1 MSSELDRIIEQVG
14 KDKGI
19 QKEILID
26 ALQAAMISAAKKKF
40 GPQRDLE
47 AQYNPEIG
55 EVELFEFK
63 TVVETVTNPNVE
75 ISLEEAQK
83 TDPEAEEGDSLGQK
97 IPTESFGRIAAQT
110 AKQVIMQK
118 VRDAEREMVYDLYK
132 DQKGEL
138 VHGTVQRFEKGD
150 MLVNLGRAE
159 AVLPFKEQIPR
170 ESYRIGD
177 RIRAYIFDV
186 DKNAK
191 GPLIKLSRVRP
202 EMLVK
207 LFELEVPEIYDGI
220 VEIKGAAR
228 EPGGR
233 AKIAVYSRDIDVDPV
248 GACVG
253 MKGSRV
259 QAIVYELRGEKIDIV
274 PWSHDIATYVCN
286 GLAPAE
292 ISKVIIDEREHAI
305 EVIVPDNQL
314 SLAIGKKGQNVR
326 LASKLLGWKIEIH
339 GETDAEQSFQV
350 AKAKLEDLHGVGD
363 VIARSLINA
372 GIYSVEDI
380 DEWEAENIAQATQIG
395 LKKAEKLKDLAR
407 EYIESGAGEETEEAG
422 AEEEEPAEEGT
433 ASAESEPSG
442 EESVEGAEEESVEEE
457 ASSSDSAQG
466 EDGEEG
472 GGPSNTKDRA

>member
-1 MSSELDRIIEQVG
+1 MSSELDRIIDQVG
-14 KDKGI
+14 RDKGI
-19 QKEILID
+19 GKEILID

-63 TVVETVTNPNVE
+63 TVVELVTNPNVE
-75 ISLEEAQK
+75 ISLEEAKK
-83 TDPEAEEGDSLGQK
+83 TDPDAEPGDSLGQK
-97 IPTESFGRIAAQT
+97 IPTETFGRIAAQT

-118 VRDAEREMVYDLYK
+118 VRDAEREMVYELYK

-159 AVLPFKEQIPR
+159 AVVHFKEQIPR
-170 ESYRIGD
+170 ENYRIGD
-177 RIRAYIFDV
+177 RIRAYIYDV

-191 GPLIKLSRVRP
+191 GPLIKLSRGRP
-202 EMLVK
+202 EMLIK

-274 PWSHDIATYVCN
+274 PYANDIATYVCN
-286 GLAPAE
+286 ALAPAE

-339 GETDAEQSFQV
+339 GETDAEQSFQA

-363 VIARSLINA
+363 VIARCLINA

-380 DEWEAENIAQATQIG
+380 DEWDAESIAEATQMG
-395 LKKAEKLKDLAR
+395 LKKSQKLKDLAR
-407 EYIESGAGEETEEAG
+407 EYIELGEAKEAEVAG
-422 AEEEEPAEEGT
+422 PSEG
-433 ASAESEPSG
+433 
-442 EESVEGAEEESVEEE
+442 E
-457 ASSSDSAQG
+457 ASSSGAAEEQA
-466 EDGEEG
+466 ETEGEE
-472 GGPSNTKDRA
+472 PPKS

>member
-1 MSSELDRIIEQVG
+1 MPSELDRIIEQVG

-19 QKEILID
+19 EKDILID

-63 TVVETVTNPNVE
+63 TVVELVTNPNVE
-75 ISLEEAQK
+75 ISLEDAQK
-83 TDPEAEEGDSLGQK
+83 TDPEAEPGDSLGEK
-97 IPTESFGRIAAQT
+97 IPTETFGRIAAQT

-118 VRDAEREMVYDLYK
+118 VREAEREMVYDLYK
-132 DQKGEL
+132 DQKAEL

-150 MLVNLGRAE
+150 MIVNLGRAE
-159 AVLPFKEQIPR
+159 AVLHFKEQIPR
-170 ESYRIGD
+170 ETYRIGD

-191 GPLIKLSRVRP
+191 GPLIKLSRVRS

-286 GLAPAE
+286 ALSPAE

-326 LASKLLGWKIEIH
+326 LASKLLGWKIEIR
-339 GETDAEQSFQV
+339 GETDAEESFQV

-380 DEWEAENIAQATQIG
+380 DEWDAESLAQATQLG
-395 LKKAEKLKDLAR
+395 LKKVEKLKELAR
-407 EYIESGAGEETEEAG
+407 EHIAEAAEQAAGEEGEAG
-422 AEEEEPAEEGT
+422 EPSPAESPVDSDPE
-433 ASAESEPSG
+433 SAEPVEVG
-442 EESVEGAEEESVEEE
+442 DEETEG
-457 ASSSDSAQG
+457 DSTTPQ
-466 EDGEEG
+466 
-472 GGPSNTKDRA
+472 DRS

>member
-1 MSSELDRIIEQVG
+1 
-14 KDKGI
+14 
-19 QKEILID
+19 
-26 ALQAAMISAAKKKF
+26 
-40 GPQRDLE
+40 
-47 AQYNPEIG
+47 
-55 EVELFEFK
+55 
-63 TVVETVTNPNVE
+63 
-75 ISLEEAQK
+75 
-83 TDPEAEEGDSLGQK
+83 
-97 IPTESFGRIAAQT
+97 
-110 AKQVIMQK
+110 
-118 VRDAEREMVYDLYK
+118 
-132 DQKGEL
+132 
-138 VHGTVQRFEKGD
+138 
-150 MLVNLGRAE
+150 VNLGRAE
-159 AVLPFKEQIPR
+159 AVLHFKEQIPR

-177 RIRAYIFDV
+177 RIRAYIYDV

-274 PWSHDIATYVCN
+274 PYSNDIATYVCN
-286 GLAPAE
+286 ALAPAE

-339 GETDAEQSFQV
+339 GETDAEQSFQD
-350 AKAKLEDLHGVGD
+350 AKAKLEALHGVGD

-380 DEWEAENIAQATQIG
+380 HEWDAESIAQATQIG
-395 LKKAEKLKDLAR
+395 LKKAEKLKELAG
-407 EYIESGAGEETEEAG
+407 EYLATAAEEAAGEEGEDEGLA
-422 AEEEEPAEEGT
+422 PAEEGGGAAPEKAEAGEGGAEAGVPEEEPEL
-433 ASAESEPSG
+433 ASSDGEP
-442 EESVEGAEEESVEEE
+442 VEAEEE
-457 ASSSDSAQG
+457 G
-466 EDGEEG
+466 EISPTSQER
-472 GGPSNTKDRA
+472 S